1 MLDKPSRD
9 KKLKV
14 MLVTHIGFPWGGP
27 TQRYFDL
34 LESSLSLKTDLTFF
48 ESSPNKK
55 SFSGAGS
62 LNSENILNFFAV
74 CTKFIR
80 TLFRVKPSIVHI
92 ASTYGYSFVK
102 HSILILIAKLGG
114 SKVIL
119 APHCSISVFIPKSKL
134 FNRWMEFILNR
145 CDGMI
150 VLSSEWLEIKE
161 ITHKS
166 KIILLKNS
174 INLANYLELE
184 RSRKKQNEKVRII
197 FLGHIGIEKG
207 IVDLIQAVKFLH
219 DKGISGFEVGIYGE
233 DLHPGELEQAKEL
246 VKSLELDN
254 LILFYKP
261 IFGDKKVE
269 VFRDADI
276 FMLPSHH
283 EGLPISVI
291 EAMAAGLPVIATR
304 VGGIPDL
311 IDNSKSGILVNS
323 KTPLDLANAM
333 ITLIDNEQ
341 LRNSYGLEGRKKA
354 SENHDVE
361 NYVERL
367 VSFYQEVIC
376 Y

>member
-9 KKLKV
+9 EKLKV

-134 FNRWMEFILNR
+134 FYRWMEFILNR

-161 ITHKS
+161 ITPKS

-184 RSRKKQNEKVRII
+184 RPRKKQNEKVRII

-219 DKGISGFEVGIYGE
+219 DKGISGFEIGIYGE

>member
-9 KKLKV
+9 QKLKV

-134 FNRWMEFILNR
+134 FYRWMEFILNR

>member
-1 MLDKPSRD
+1 
-9 KKLKV
+9 
-14 MLVTHIGFPWGGP
+14 
-27 TQRYFDL
+27 
-34 LESSLSLKTDLTFF
+34 
-48 ESSPNKK
+48 
-55 SFSGAGS
+55 
-62 LNSENILNFFAV
+62 
-74 CTKFIR
+74 
-80 TLFRVKPSIVHI
+80 
-92 ASTYGYSFVK
+92 
-102 HSILILIAKLGG
+102 
-114 SKVIL
+114 
-119 APHCSISVFIPKSKL
+119 
-134 FNRWMEFILNR
+134 MEFILNR